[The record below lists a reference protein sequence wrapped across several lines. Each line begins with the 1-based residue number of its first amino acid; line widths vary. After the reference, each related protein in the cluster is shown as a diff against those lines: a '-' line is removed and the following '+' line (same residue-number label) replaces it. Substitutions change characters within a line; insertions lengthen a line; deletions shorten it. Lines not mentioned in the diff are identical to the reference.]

1 MLKVGYL
8 LPFYVAKNLPD
19 QDSYLVGIPGSGLLA
34 YLPKNQ
40 AYRQY
45 VVGES
50 GWGSISS
57 VQDSRI
63 TLSQQSPHYIR
74 RILEYVL
81 QPVFKEQGMRIKH
94 IARLPHI
101 FCKVAIECSLKTSSD
116 IYAACSKSMNGNM
129 ADFFTDRICF
139 VKYDVNRVEYIKN
152 ALAPAPRDQILNVI
166 YMQELQSATVY
177 VGKEY
182 VGIFMGKKGV
192 NVATAAR
199 LLGIKIDLY
208 GI

>member
-1 MLKVGYL
+1 M
-8 LPFYVAKNLPD
+8 PFYVAKNLPD
-19 QDSYLVGIPGSGLLA
+19 QESYLVGIPGSGLLA
-34 YLPKNQ
+34 YLPRNQ
-40 AYRQY
+40 AYRKY
-45 VVGES
+45 VCGET
-50 GWGSISS
+50 GWGSISAL
-57 VQDSRI
+57 QDSRI
-63 TLSQQSPHYIR
+63 TLSQQNPQYIR
-74 RILEYVL
+74 RILEHVL

-94 IARLPHI
+94 IARIPHV
-101 FCKVAIECSLKTSSD
+101 FCKVAIECSSLKTSSD

-139 VKYDVNRVEYIKN
+139 VKYDADRVEYIKN

-182 VGIFMGKKGV
+182 AALFMGKKGV
-192 NVATAAR
+192 NIATAGR